1 MADQTAQTHSRAH
14 AHVQS
19 PAHTL
24 RTRAC
29 THATHTHSCNTRKH
43 DTLPSHTH
51 TRRRCRSRT
60 RDAVRSSMN
69 FFFRSSFR
77 TRAILWWIVDCA
89 QAAAHAHGRI
99 KLSAIRTGQPR
110 AATSPASRGLRT
122 DAHTQKHGQRSK
134 HSLLKAHGRARASA
148 RRRTRSGCGG
158 GCVACGGEADA
169 AAAAVPAATEPPG
182 PLHPHS
188 TTCTPRDR
196 GRTRPRA
203 HAPLRRAG
211 EHTRVRASPPP
222 PAGGL
227 WHRTE
232 PSCYRS
238 TGAKHTLQKYDNTTA
253 PGHTAAPGANN
264 KVGGK
269 TPHVPPTNTGGQQ
282 RTHSAHVHARTPHAA

>member
-60 RDAVRSSMN
+60 RDAVRSSLN

-89 QAAAHAHGRI
+89 PAAAHAHGRI
-99 KLSAIRTGQPR
+99 KLSAIRTCQPR
-110 AATSPASRGLRT
+110 AATSTASRGLRT

-148 RRRTRSGCGG
+148 RRRP
-158 GCVACGGEADA
+158 VA
-169 AAAAVPAATEPPG
+169 AAAASHAAAKQTPQRRPYPQRQNPPAHYIPIPPHARHATG
-182 PLHPHS
+182 A
-188 TTCTPRDR
+188 T
-196 GRTRPRA
+196 RA
-203 HAPLRRAG
+203 HAHTPPLRRAG

-238 TGAKHTLQKYDNTTA
+238 TGAKNTLQKYDNTTA
-253 PGHTAAPGANN
+253 PGHKDAPGANN
-264 KVGGK
+264 KVGGQ
-269 TPHVPPTNTGGQQ
+269 TPHVPPTNTGPTTNTFSGA
-282 RTHSAHVHARTPHAA
+282 AHVNARTPHAA